1 MQLFMLA
8 FAPGLFILL
17 YVYLRDQYERENPI
31 TVLRIFVW
39 GTVAVLPAIQLE
51 HWLAPAAR
59 NLHSASTASLAVS
72 VFLVIGP
79 VEEICKFLV
88 VWFGIFHSKEFNEPM
103 DGLVYS
109 TAAAMGFASVENF
122 LYLHYHGTEAA
133 PVRAL
138 LAVPGHLFFSGI
150 WGYHLGLAKFKLGE
164 AGSIRGALVAAAFLH
179 GVYDFLVASQTG
191 LAALSVPLMAALAY
205 GFLKEIDAALE
216 VSPMRPGAP
225 APQERVVTCPS
236 CGAPTT
242 AFTDICQHCG
252 VMLPP
257 EGCDEAGREDQP
269 PK

>member
-17 YVYLRDQYERENPI
+17 YVYFRDRYERENPF
-31 TVLRIFVW
+31 TVLRIFML

-51 HWLAPAAR
+51 QLFAPVAR
-59 NLHSASTASLAVS
+59 NFHGASTASLAVS

-79 VEEICKFLV
+79 VEEACKFAV
-88 VWFGIFHSKEFNEPM
+88 VWFGIYPSREFKEPM

-150 WGYHLGLAKFKLGE
+150 WGYHLGLAKFKHQQT
-164 AGSIRGALVAAAFLH
+164 GSIAGALVAAAFLH

-216 VSPMRPGAP
+216 VSPMKLGAP
-225 APQERVVTCPS
+225 LPEERVVNCPS

-242 AFTDICQHCG
+242 ALIDICQHCNFA
-252 VMLPP
+252 LPP
-257 EGCDEAGREDQP
+257 EGVDESGRAE
-269 PK
+269 

>member
-1 MQLFMLA
+1 MITAMQLFMLA

-17 YVYLRDQYERENPI
+17 YVYLRDRYERENPI

-51 HWLAPAAR
+51 HLLAPAAR
-59 NLHSASTASLAVS
+59 NLHGASTASLAVS

-79 VEEICKFLV
+79 VEELCKFAV
-88 VWFGIFHSKEFNEPM
+88 VWFGMYHSKEFNEPM
-103 DGLVYS
+103 DGLVYA

-122 LYLHYHGTEAA
+122 LYLHYHGTDAA

-150 WGYHLGLAKFKLGE
+150 WGYHLGLAKFKLDQG
-164 AGSIRGALVAAAFLH
+164 ATIRGALVASSFLH
-179 GVYDFLVASQTG
+179 GCYDFLVASQTG

-216 VSPMRPGAP
+216 ISPLKPGAQP
-225 APQERVVTCPS
+225 PPERVVNCPS

-242 AFTDICQHCG
+242 AAVDRCQHCG
-252 VMLPP
+252 LVQPP
-257 EGCDEAGREDQP
+257 EGVDESGR
-269 PK
+269 

>member
-8 FAPGLFILL
+8 FAPGLFILM
-17 YVYLRDQYERENPI
+17 YVYFRDRYERENPF
-31 TVLRIFVW
+31 TVLRIFVM

-51 HWLAPAAR
+51 HWLAPAAH
-59 NLHSASTASLAVS
+59 NLTGSSTASLAVS

-79 VEEICKFLV
+79 VEELCKFAV
-88 VWFGIFHSKEFNEPM
+88 VWFGIYQSEEFNEPM

-122 LYLHYHGTEAA
+122 LYLNFHGTGAA

-150 WGYHLGLAKFKLGE
+150 WGYHMGLAKFRWEKPR
-164 AGSIRGALVAAAFLH
+164 SIRGALVAAAFLH
-179 GVYDFLVASQTG
+179 GCYDFLVASQTG

-216 VSPMRPGAP
+216 VSPWNPEAPKPRESVVNCPG
-225 APQERVVTCPS
+225 

-242 AFTDICQHCG
+242 DKVDVCQHCG
-252 VMLPP
+252 LVLPP
-257 EGCDEAGREDQP
+257 EGVDEAGREENVSD
-269 PK
+269 